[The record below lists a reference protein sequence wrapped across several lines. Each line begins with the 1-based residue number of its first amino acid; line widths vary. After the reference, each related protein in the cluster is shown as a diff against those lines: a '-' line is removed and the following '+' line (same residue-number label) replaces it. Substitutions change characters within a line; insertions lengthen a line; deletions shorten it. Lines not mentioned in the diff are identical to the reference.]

1 MQILCLQI
9 ENIINVCILSI
20 TMKKKTPFAS
30 FYLIL
35 LFRNIYSTRCASRYK
50 SFHSSELTLASLERA
65 YPTCTVHWPE
75 RTFRILCTKVS
86 AILKVPQGSDA
97 IHAWRNGWSIVDC
110 VQLENTS
117 TVLAARRKICLISW
131 FQIFRLEEKT
141 FFVVGVHRPVV
152 ALVRSSSAQV
162 CASLRICQIPQCKV
176 CKSDSTI
183 CRVLFKVTPW
193 KSSDFLFAWP
203 GDDGDKALQ

>member
-35 LFRNIYSTRCASRYK
+35 LFRNIYSTCCASRHK
-50 SFHSSELTLASLERA
+50 SLHSGELTLASFERA
-65 YPTCTVHWPE
+65 YPTCTVHRPV
-75 RTFRILCTKVS
+75 RTIGILCAKVS
-86 AILKVPQGSDA
+86 TILEIPQRSNA

-117 TVLAARRKICLISW
+117 TVLAARRKICLISR

-141 FFVVGVHRPVV
+141 FFVIGVHRPVV

-162 CASLRICQIPQCKV
+162 CASLRICRVRQCKRS
-176 CKSDSTI
+176 KSVSTI
-183 CRVLFKVTPW
+183 LRP
-193 KSSDFLFAWP
+193 P
-203 GDDGDKALQ
+203 

>member
-1 MQILCLQI
+1 
-9 ENIINVCILSI
+9 
-20 TMKKKTPFAS
+20 MKKKTPFAS

-35 LFRNIYSTRCASRYK
+35 LFRNIYSTCCASRHK
-50 SFHSSELTLASLERA
+50 SPHSGELTLASFERA
-65 YPTCTVHWPE
+65 NPTCTVHRPE

-117 TVLAARRKICLISW
+117 TVLAARRKIFLI
-131 FQIFRLEEKT
+131 FQERIFRLEEKT
-141 FFVVGVHRPVV
+141 FFVIGVHRTVV

-162 CASLRICQIPQCKV
+162 CASLRICQIRQCKV
-176 CKSDSTI
+176 RKSVSTI
-183 CRVLFKVTPW
+183 FCA
-193 KSSDFLFAWP
+193 LFAWP

>member
-1 MQILCLQI
+1 LLPLCLL
-9 ENIINVCILSI
+9 LSVWNLLN
-20 TMKKKTPFAS
+20 S
-30 FYLIL
+30 CLIL
-35 LFRNIYSTRCASRYK
+35 LFRNIYSTCCASRHK
-50 SFHSSELTLASLERA
+50 SPHSGELTLASFERA
-65 YPTCTVHWPE
+65 DPTRAVHRPV
-75 RTFRILCTKVS
+75 RTIGILCAKVS
-86 AILKVPQGSDA
+86 TILEIPQRSNA

-117 TVLAARRKICLISW
+117 TVLAARRKICLISR

-162 CASLRICQIPQCKV
+162 CASLRVCQIRQCKV
-176 CKSDSTI
+176 RKSVSTI
-183 CRVLFKVTPW
+183 FRALHKVTPW
-193 KSSDFLFAWP
+193 KSSDILFAWT